1 MTIKMLFNYTLS
13 SKKTHCTLLLWNA
26 MRDTLSAVSQNIVT
40 IFYSGVA
47 MELLGGQPQ
56 SEPVIK

>member
-1 MTIKMLFNYTLS
+1 
-13 SKKTHCTLLLWNA
+13 